1 MKRVFKMEQSKQC
14 YKKNFLTN
22 VIVRIDFINPIDEI
36 QEKIPN
42 ELSKNLMKL
51 FPIIEPNTITHG
63 SFKIDVNNLEPRGIE
78 KRNVNQWKLFNQ
90 DRTRILEFDMYHFA
104 MIFNKY
110 ESFDSFSD
118 LFLKS
123 VNYLLSQF
131 TQIQVRR
138 LGLRYINEINIPGK
152 TFNWRGFISSKLTSL
167 LDSVEDKSIISRA
180 LSSIDL
186 KFEEYRVKFQF
197 GMHNPDFPS
206 TIKKKHFILDYDA
219 VSESLLNLEDIKDLL
234 PKLHAQINKLF
245 EQSIGNKLKEL
256 LNGKE

>member
-1 MKRVFKMEQSKQC
+1 MEQSKQC

-36 QEKIPN
+36 KEKLPN
-42 ELSKNLMKL
+42 ELSRSLMEL
-51 FPIIEPNTITHG
+51 FPIIEPKVFPQGTL
-63 SFKIDVNNLEPRGIE
+63 KIGIKELEPQSFE
-78 KRNVNQWKLFNQ
+78 KRNLNQWRFFNK
-90 DRTRILEFDMYHFA
+90 DRTRMLVFDMDHFT
-104 MIFNKY
+104 ITFNKY

-123 VNYLLSQF
+123 VNCLLSQF

-138 LGLRYINEINIPGK
+138 LGLRYINEINISGK
-152 TFNWRGFISSKLTSL
+152 TFNWKGFINSKLTSF
-167 LDSVEDKSIISRA
+167 LDFANAQNIISRA
-180 LSSIDL
+180 LSSIDF

-219 VSESLLNLEDIKDLL
+219 VSESLLNLEDIKELL
-234 PKLHAQINKLF
+234 PKLQAQINILF
-245 EQSIGNKLKEL
+245 EESIGDKLREV
-256 LNGKE
+256 LNGK